1 MILMNLSAAR
11 MRTHVLSTTALLL
24 AGAVALSGCSSSA
37 DGSGSVKV
45 TAAFYPL
52 QYAAQRVAGDHASVE
67 NLTRPG
73 AEPHDLELSIKEIAD
88 VSDSDVVIYEKG
100 LQASVDEAVGENS
113 DGEIVDAAEV
123 AGLEPFGHDGHDD
136 ADHSGAEAGSEDD
149 HDSSEL
155 DPHFWADPLK
165 LAAVGDAIADA
176 LAKADPDNEADYRAN
191 ADSLRADLVALDKE
205 YAAGLSG
212 CARDTIVVSHDAFG
226 YLAKYGLYLE
236 PIAGLSPEAEP
247 TPADLARLESLIKTE
262 GITTVFSETLVSP
275 KMSETLAND
284 LGIET
289 AVLDPIEGLSDQ
301 TADEDYLSLMRAN
314 LSALQKAND
323 C

>member
-1 MILMNLSAAR
+1 MNLSATR
-11 MRTHVLSTTALLL
+11 VRTPVLSSTALLL
-24 AGAVALSGCSSSA
+24 AGAMALSGCSSSA

-52 QYAAQRVAGDHASVE
+52 QYAAQRVAGDHATVE

-88 VSDSDVVIYEKG
+88 VSDSDVVVYEKG

-113 DGEIVDAAEV
+113 DGQVVDAAAA

-149 HDSSEL
+149 HGSDEL

-176 LAKADPDNEADYRAN
+176 LAKADPDNQADYHAN
-191 ADSLRADLVALDKE
+191 ADALRADLVALDKE
-205 YAAGLSG
+205 FAKGLTG
-212 CARDTIVVSHDAFG
+212 CERNTIVVSHNAFG
-226 YLAKYGLYLE
+226 YLAKYGLYME
-236 PIAGLSPEAEP
+236 PIAGFSPDAEP
-247 TPADLARLESLIKTE
+247 TPADLARLETLIQND

-284 LGIET
+284 LGIES

-301 TADEDYLSLMRAN
+301 TADEDYLSLMHSN
-314 LSALQKAND
+314 LAAIEKANG